1 MKTLYGGYAE
11 DKLSADNPRATLHPH
26 LTDDEDDDA
35 LPLFKAH
42 PPTDTE

>member
-1 MKTLYGGYAE
+1 MWKTNL
-11 DKLSADNPRATLHPH
+11 RATLHPH
-26 LTDDEDDDA
+26 LTDDEDDDDA